1 MGIRTTILLTPTTKP
16 RTTPGCSARKS
27 HAATHFCPNKHRFA
41 PRAFQIQHA
50 LNVPACR
57 INFVLLLGHRG
68 DLCHLGFKTFLHFLL
83 HFRSYPMLQ
92 QFLLAVGI
100 RSECSFRHVLSNI
113 RISEWKVRVILRAY
127 RTEHTAAS
135 LGKQVKCIGFGLAL
149 HPSAEAVLAKEVL
162 FGCVTLDA
170 ISELEVVKADLT
182 LVRATKC
189 DHRQW
194 YTHARHPVNAI
205 IRILRPT
212 WSHTIES
219 GLPLLH
225 YLLVGLLVA

>member
-1 MGIRTTILLTPTTKP
+1 MQLPARAEQYPHQRMEGSCHPKGIPHRTHGRLAWQA
-16 RTTPGCSARKS
+16 SQV
-27 HAATHFCPNKHRFA
+27 HRFW
-41 PRAFQIQHA
+41 
-50 LNVPACR
+50 
-57 INFVLLLGHRG
+57 
-68 DLCHLGFKTFLHFLL
+68 T
-83 HFRSYPMLQ
+83 RSP
-92 QFLLAVGI
+92 
-100 RSECSFRHVLSNI
+100 
-113 RISEWKVRVILRAY
+113 
-127 RTEHTAAS
+127 
-135 LGKQVKCIGFGLAL
+135 
-149 HPSAEAVLAKEVL
+149 PAEAVLAKEVL

-194 YTHARHPVNAI
+194 YTHAQHPVNAI